1 MLHQMQS
8 MTCCCSICFY
18 LNAGCNPQELSLS
31 ILDIQLSHEH
41 LWPERKSGL
50 RKSGPSF
57 FSNAFKPN
65 VLLRLV
71 LDCILDLEKE
81 AEQMKLGAPLQ
92 ANGELS

>member
-8 MTCCCSICFY
+8 MTCCCSFY
-18 LNAGCNPQELSLS
+18 LNAGCNPPKVVTNFESLIS
-31 ILDIQLSHEH
+31 NCPMFTSLGN
-41 LWPERKSGL
+41 PERKSGL
-50 RKSGPSF
+50 SEGPMLIH
-57 FSNAFKPN
+57 AFRPA

-92 ANGELS
+92 AWGVQ